1 MDLVGPSLQFE
12 NHVGIRIP
20 CAISRAGEDV
30 VFGGTRDQD
39 QESNIEPNGQGAR
52 DKGGIP
58 ELYVWYVF
66 IRHLPSSLS
75 GSILTRSHR
84 SVFAIGHPTGLD
96 LNRPSHML
104 SIFMPWHP
112 SSCASP
118 LSALFHSPRYLD
130 VTSKKPINALTSYL
144 VETSMLKRCSKWST
158 SAVYGYLSFCK
169 PNAFIPD
176 MAM

>member
-20 CAISRAGEDV
+20 CAISRRARTCLAERA
-30 VFGGTRDQD
+30 TKTKSQTLSPMAREREIKA
-39 QESNIEPNGQGAR
+39 ESRSCMYGM
-52 DKGGIP
+52 
-58 ELYVWYVF
+58 YF

>member
-20 CAISRAGEDV
+20 CAIRARAATKTKSQTLSPMAREREIKAESRSCMYGM
-30 VFGGTRDQD
+30 
-39 QESNIEPNGQGAR
+39 
-52 DKGGIP
+52 
-58 ELYVWYVF
+58 YF